1 MRYVIAGLMLALA
14 FAIAHH
20 PAQSSEVPSARAK
33 TKAKAPAVKGYVKR
47 EDEPSCLKPVAA
59 VGSQWVDESGAE
71 ESAKK
76 AWMEAV
82 RWHHGE
88 AYIDIARAKDYR
100 HRCSRSSI
108 GEAVGQVMHR
118 CEVSAGPCKPSLSGD
133 K

>member
-1 MRYVIAGLMLALA
+1 MRYLIAGLMLALV
-14 FAIAHH
+14 FAISHQ
-20 PAQSSEVPSARAK
+20 PAQSSEVPTKRA
-33 TKAKAPAVKGYVKR
+33 KAKAPAVKAYVKR
-47 EDEPSCLKPVAA
+47 EDETACLKPVAA
-59 VGSQWVDESGAE
+59 VGSQWVDIDGAE

-88 AYIDIARAKDYR
+88 SYIDIARAKDYR

-108 GEAVGQVMHR
+108 GEAIGQVMHR
-118 CEVSAGPCKPSLSGD
+118 CEVMANPCKPTLAGD